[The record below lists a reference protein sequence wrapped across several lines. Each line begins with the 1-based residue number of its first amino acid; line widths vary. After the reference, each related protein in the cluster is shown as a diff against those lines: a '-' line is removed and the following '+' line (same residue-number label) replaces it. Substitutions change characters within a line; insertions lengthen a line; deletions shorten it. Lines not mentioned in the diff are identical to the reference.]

1 MAIKITPEQREAL
14 GRSLGPVLVEDD
26 ETQRLYYLV
35 DEPTFELLERQKD
48 IAAIREGIADMEAGR
63 LVTLDE
69 LDARIR
75 ARFSMA
81 SRQ

>member
-1 MAIKITPEQREAL
+1 MVTKITPEQRDAL
-14 GRSLGPVLVEDD
+14 GRNQGPVLVEDD
-26 ETQRLYYLV
+26 ETHRLYYLV
-35 DEPTFELLERQKD
+35 DEPTFDLLERQKD
-48 IAAIREGIADMEAGR
+48 IDAIREGIADMEAGR

-75 ARFSMA
+75 SRLSMA

>member
-26 ETQRLYYLV
+26 QTQRLYYLV
-35 DEPTFELLERQKD
+35 DEPTFDLLERQKD